1 MNYLKQY
8 ADQVATISNDM
19 KAGNISMEE
28 GAEKLLVVAERA
40 EQSSVLVTGAVYS
53 DLLNE
58 MAAKIYAVVDKM
70 IPEHRIIQ

>member
-1 MNYLKQY
+1 
-8 ADQVATISNDM
+8 
-19 KAGNISMEE
+19 MEE